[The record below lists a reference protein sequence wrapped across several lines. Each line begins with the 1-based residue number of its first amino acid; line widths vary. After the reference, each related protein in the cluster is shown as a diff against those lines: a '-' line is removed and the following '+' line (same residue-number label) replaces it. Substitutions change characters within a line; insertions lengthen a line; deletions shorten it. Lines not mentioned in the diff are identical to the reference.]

1 MKMNYVTKIRA
12 KISIS
17 SNKKSSN
24 IFDGSYKSVYQG
36 NGLDFENL
44 REYTPGDNIRD
55 IDWKATSR
63 SGKVLIKRYI
73 AEKKHNIMLVFD
85 TGKSMSAHT
94 DSMQLKKD
102 IALSAGGVVGCL
114 AAQNGDN
121 VGAIYNRNGK
131 IQFYPFRTGLANIEK
146 ILTEYDREVFDD
158 YETDIEKTL
167 EYIVRNI
174 NRKMIMFVVTDAT
187 GIASISQNTLKKLVH
202 QHNVLFISID
212 DAKITEGKAFDVE
225 KDSYIPDYISAN
237 KELLAME
244 QSIRKN
250 LDEDNEKKLLQNRIV
265 SVCIDND
272 EEVVDKIIQ
281 LLGGHKYANNR

>member
-1 MKMNYVTKIRA
+1 MKMNYISKIRT
-12 KISIS
+12 KLSIIS
-17 SNKKSSN
+17 SKKTSN

-44 REYTPGDNIRD
+44 REYNPGDNIRD

-73 AEKKHNIMLVFD
+73 AEKKHNIMIVFD

-94 DSMQLKKD
+94 DSLQVKKD
-102 IALSAGGVVGCL
+102 IALNAGGIIGYI

-121 VGAIYNRNGK
+121 VSAIYNRNGM
-131 IQFYPFRTGLANIEK
+131 IQFYPFRTGMNNIEQ
-146 ILTEYDREVFDD
+146 ILTEYDREIFDH

-174 NRKMIMFVVTDAT
+174 KRKMIMFVVTDAM
-187 GIASISQNTLKKLVH
+187 GISKISHNTLKKLVH
-202 QHNVLFISID
+202 QHNVLFISIN
-212 DAKITEGKAFDVE
+212 DAKLTDGKAYDVDKSSYVPEFISGNKKLLQQE
-225 KDSYIPDYISAN
+225 KYI
-237 KELLAME
+237 K
-244 QSIRKN
+244 QR
-250 LDEDNEKKLLQNRIV
+250 LDEENAKKLLQNRIATT
-265 SVCIDND
+265 SIDSE
-272 EEVVDKIIQ
+272 EEVVDKIIE

>member
-1 MKMNYVTKIRA
+1 MRTNYVTRIRA
-12 KISIS
+12 KLSICA
-17 SNKKSSN
+17 NKKTSN
-24 IFDGSYKSVYQG
+24 IFDGSYKSIYQG

-44 REYTPGDNIRD
+44 REYNPGDSIRD

-63 SGKVLIKRYI
+63 SGKVLVKRYI
-73 AEKKHNIMLVFD
+73 AEKKHNIMVVFD

-94 DSMQLKKD
+94 DCLQVKKD
-102 IALSAGGVVGCL
+102 IALNAGGVVGYL

-131 IQFYPFRTGLANIEK
+131 IQFYPLRTGLANIEK
-146 ILTEYDREVFDD
+146 ILTEYDREVFDH

-174 NRKMIMFVVTDAT
+174 KRKMIMFVITDAT

-202 QHNVLFISID
+202 QHNVLFISIN
-212 DAKITEGKAFDVE
+212 DAKLTDGKSFDV
-225 KDSYIPDYISAN
+225 DRSLYIPDFISGN
-237 KELLAME
+237 KELLNME
-244 QSIRKN
+244 QSIKER
-250 LDEDNEKKLLQNRIV
+250 LDADNEKKLLQNRIV
-265 SVCIDND
+265 STCINS
-272 EEVVDKIIQ
+272 EEEIVDKIIE